1 VRQSRL
7 PMRARRKARFAYLS
21 TKVEGKRRMVY
32 IPRELEEEV
41 RRRVGAYREVERLTD
56 VVSAACVHR
65 VLERKR
71 KRKSNGEEGQ

>member
-1 VRQSRL
+1 
-7 PMRARRKARFAYLS
+7 
-21 TKVEGKRRMVY
+21 
-32 IPRELEEEV
+32 LEEEV